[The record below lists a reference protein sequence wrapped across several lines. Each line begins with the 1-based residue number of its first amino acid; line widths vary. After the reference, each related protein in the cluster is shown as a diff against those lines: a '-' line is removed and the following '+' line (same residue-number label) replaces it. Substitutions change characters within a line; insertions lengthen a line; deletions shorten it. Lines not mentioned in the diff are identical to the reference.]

1 MSGMSGILYI
11 DETAVEATTGH
22 MLVTF
27 KSGGDAFRF
36 HLPAHVALSFRQ
48 SVMQDAWQ
56 VCCAPDAEVIEL
68 QRKRTQKPKA
78 KSE

>member
-1 MSGMSGILYI
+1 MNGILYI

-27 KSGGDAFRF
+27 KSGGDAFCF
-36 HLPAHVALSFRQ
+36 HLPAHVALRFRQ

-68 QRKRTQKPKA
+68 KRKPTRKPRA

>member
-1 MSGMSGILYI
+1 MNGILYI

-36 HLPAHVALSFRQ
+36 HLPAHVALRFRQ

-68 QRKRTQKPKA
+68 KRKRTRKPKA

>member
-1 MSGMSGILYI
+1 MNGILYI

-36 HLPAHVALSFRQ
+36 HLPAHVALRFRQ
-48 SVMQDAWQ
+48 AVMQDAWQ
-56 VCCAPDAEVIEL
+56 VCCAPDAEVVAL
-68 QRKRTQKPKA
+68 DSKRRPKG
-78 KSE
+78 

>member
-1 MSGMSGILYI
+1 MNGILHI

-36 HLPAHVALSFRQ
+36 HLPAHVALRFRHA
-48 SVMQDAWQ
+48 VMRDAWQ
-56 VCCAPDAEVIEL
+56 VCCAPDAEVVTL
-68 QRKRTQKPKA
+68 KPQRRSKR
-78 KSE
+78 EDGRE

>member
-1 MSGMSGILYI
+1 MNGILYI
-11 DETAVEATTGH
+11 DETAVEASTGH

-36 HLPAHVALSFRQ
+36 HLPAHVALRFRQ

-68 QRKRTQKPKA
+68 KRTRTRKPKA